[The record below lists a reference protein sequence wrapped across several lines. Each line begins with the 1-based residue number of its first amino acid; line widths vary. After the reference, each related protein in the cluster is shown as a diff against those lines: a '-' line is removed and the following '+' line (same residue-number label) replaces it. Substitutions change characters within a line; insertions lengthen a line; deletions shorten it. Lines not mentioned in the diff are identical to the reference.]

1 MVFQGLL
8 QPRTK
13 YLRKTLVFMWRRA
26 LREASSFY
34 WESFAGAGKI
44 LVLGNFFGGVR
55 RQCGGLQLHE
65 ILTLLSIVNC
75 EVLIRLATRE
85 ATRTHQFITNN
96 QASFHLW
103 GKKKLVKHQNF
114 SKYYD
119 HSCRLLKILFPFH
132 LKCKGFSKHKHEY
145 ACL

>member
-1 MVFQGLL
+1 MKEGTAGSVQFLLGVFCGCWQNTGI
-8 QPRTK
+8 
-13 YLRKTLVFMWRRA
+13 
-26 LREASSFY
+26 
-34 WESFAGAGKI
+34 GK
-44 LVLGNFFGGVR
+44 FFLGGVR

-65 ILTLLSIVNC
+65 ILTLLRIVNC